1 MTDTP
6 TDELDALVVLDGG
19 GRVLSATPPAAALL
33 GLPLDALAG
42 SGSPASSAPSFAERF
57 LEDGFPGALL
67 SLAAGLRWTGTVRRS
82 NGTRFVGELTA
93 VPGRSERGEPT
104 VTLLLRAKADAKP
117 SSEALHRALFDQS
130 PTPKW
135 LYDVDTLRFLAVNEA
150 AVKTYGYSREEFL
163 QLSLRDIRPDEE
175 VPRMLARMQQLRE
188 LDVSTWV
195 HRRKDGTLLDV
206 ELTSQSIGIRG
217 RNARLVNV
225 QDVTERKRLE
235 EQLRQ
240 TQKMDAIGKLAG
252 GIAHDFNNLLTVIL
266 SSVDFLRGETAAD
279 DPRLSGIDDVR
290 AAALRAAELT
300 RQLLAFSRQQVL
312 EPKLFDLHARIRG
325 LQRMLGRLLGDPV
338 ELHLEPLDG
347 VCMIHADPGSI
358 DQVVMNLVL
367 NSRDA
372 LERGGRIS
380 LETREQYVDQ
390 AFASAHLG
398 MSPGPHVVLSVR
410 DDGVG
415 MDEATLARIFE
426 PFFTTKEQ
434 GRGTGLGLSTV
445 LGIVQQ
451 SGGAITVESAPGVGS
466 TFRLFFP
473 RATRGTPSRP
483 EMRKVPAARGTE
495 TVLLVEDNEQVRIV
509 AREILRRYG
518 YVVVEAA
525 GAAEA
530 IRLVAAHPGK
540 LDLLLTDMR
549 MPHMSGVELA
559 RHVTRDRPDI
569 RVLCMSGYSDDAAL
583 RDGVAGESIAF
594 LQKPFTPDSLA
605 RKVREVL
612 DAPARSG
619 GLG

>member
-1 MTDTP
+1 MSDTP

-19 GRVLSATPPAAALL
+19 GRVVSATPPAAALL
-33 GLPLDALAG
+33 GSSLDALT
-42 SGSPASSAPSFAERF
+42 SRTFAERF
-57 LEDGFPGALL
+57 LEGGFPGALVN
-67 SLAAGLRWTGTVRRS
+67 LAPGRKWTATVRRS
-82 NGTRFVGELTA
+82 NGSTFTGELTA
-93 VPGRSERGEPT
+93 IPGAREGGEPT
-104 VTLLLRAKADAKP
+104 VTLLLRAKAEPKP

-150 AVKTYGYSREEFL
+150 AVKTYGYSQEEFL
-163 QLSLRDIRPDEE
+163 QLSLRDIRPDQE
-175 VPRMLARMQQLRE
+175 VPRLLARMQKLRE

-206 ELTSQSIGIRG
+206 ELTAQSIGIRG

-266 SSVDFLRGETAAD
+266 SSVDFLRSETAAD

-312 EPKLFDLHARIRG
+312 EPKLFDLHARLRG
-325 LQRMLGRLLGDPV
+325 LQRMLARLLGDPI

-347 VCMIHADPGSI
+347 VCIIHADPGSL

-372 LERGGRIS
+372 LERGGRIT
-380 LETREQYVDQ
+380 LETRERYVDQ
-390 AFASAHLG
+390 AFAAAHLG
-398 MSPGPHVVLSVR
+398 MKAGPHVVLSVH
-410 DDGVG
+410 DDGTG

-434 GRGTGLGLSTV
+434 GKGTGLGLSMV

-451 SGGAITVESAPGVGS
+451 SGGAITVESAPGAGS
-466 TFRLFFP
+466 TFRLYFP
-473 RATRGTPSRP
+473 AGDPRHAFAPPDAHGARRARHGDGAPRGRQRAGAGRRARDPPPLRVRGGRSRRRRRGHPSRRGP
-483 EMRKVPAARGTE
+483 FRQARSPAHRHAHAAHERRRARPATSPRERPDTACTVHVGLQRRRGAARRGGGTSASPSC
-495 TVLLVEDNEQVRIV
+495 RS
-509 AREILRRYG
+509 RS
-518 YVVVEAA
+518 
-525 GAAEA
+525 
-530 IRLVAAHPGK
+530 HP
-540 LDLLLTDMR
+540 
-549 MPHMSGVELA
+549 E
-559 RHVTRDRPDI
+559 
-569 RVLCMSGYSDDAAL
+569 
-583 RDGVAGESIAF
+583 
-594 LQKPFTPDSLA
+594 SLA

-612 DAPARSG
+612 DLPARAG
-619 GLG
+619 GPG

>member
-6 TDELDALVVLDGG
+6 TDELEALVVLDGG
-19 GRVLSATPPAAALL
+19 GRVLSLTPPAAALL
-33 GLPLDALAG
+33 GGSLDAMIGAG
-42 SGSPASSAPSFAERF
+42 PETTLTFADRF
-57 LEDGFPGALL
+57 LEGGFPGPLR
-67 SLAAGLRWTGTVRRS
+67 SLVVGRKWTGTLRRS
-82 NGTRFVGELTA
+82 DGSRFVGELTA
-93 VPGRSERGEPT
+93 IPGGQVGGDVT
-104 VTLLLRAKADAKP
+104 VTLVLRAKTEAAP
-117 SSEALHRALFDQS
+117 ASEALHRALFDQS

-135 LYDVDTLRFLAVNEA
+135 LYDVDTLRFLAVNAA
-150 AVKTYGYSREEFL
+150 AVETYGYSEEEFL
-163 QLSLRDIRPDEE
+163 QLSLGDIRPEEE

-195 HRRKDGTLLDV
+195 HRCKDGTLLDV
-206 ELTSQSIGIRG
+206 ELTAQSIGFRG
-217 RNARLVNV
+217 HRARLVSV

-290 AAALRAAELT
+290 TAALRAAELT

-325 LQRMLGRLLGDPV
+325 LQRMLARLLGDPV
-338 ELHLEPLDG
+338 ELHLEPLAG
-347 VCMIHADPGSI
+347 VCTIHADPGSI

-367 NSRDA
+367 NARDA
-372 LERGGRIS
+372 LERGGRIT
-380 LETREQYVDQ
+380 LATRELYVDQ

-398 MSPGPHVVLSVR
+398 MKPGPHVLLSVG

-434 GRGTGLGLSTV
+434 GQGTGLGLSMV

-451 SGGAITVESAPGVGS
+451 SGGAITVQSAPGLGT

-473 RATRGTPSRP
+473 RAVRGTPSRP

-495 TVLLVEDNEQVRIV
+495 TVLLVEDNEQVRVV

-518 YVVVEAA
+518 YVVIEAG

-530 IRLVAAHPGK
+530 IRLVAAHGGK

-559 RHVTRDRPDI
+559 RHVTRDRPEM

-583 RDGVAGESIAF
+583 REGVAGESIAF

-612 DAPARSG
+612 DA
-619 GLG
+619 